1 MKIQVLIDKNSW
13 AEKYKKKIKEELC
26 KFDNN
31 IIIINHHK
39 KLKYNYDLN
48 IVFSYFKLIPKSFLS
63 KSKFNI
69 IPHESKLPKGK
80 GMSPLSWQILEGK
93 SNIYFSLIEASERV
107 DDGHIYFQE
116 PHRIPKNMIFEEIK
130 KRQFQINLRLIK
142 KFILKI
148 RRKKKIKA
156 IKQKGSSSYYKKRY
170 PKDSKIDINKSILS
184 QIDLIRICDNENYPA
199 YFHYKNNKF
208 IIRINKVK

>member
-39 KLKYNYDLN
+39 KLKDNYDLN

-208 IIRINKVK
+208 IIRINKVN